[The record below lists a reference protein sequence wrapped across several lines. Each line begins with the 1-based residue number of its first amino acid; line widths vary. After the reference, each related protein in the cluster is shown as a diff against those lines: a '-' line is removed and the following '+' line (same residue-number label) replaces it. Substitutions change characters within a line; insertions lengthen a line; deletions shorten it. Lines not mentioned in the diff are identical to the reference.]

1 MKHRIRLLC
10 TSDLHG
16 TLFPYSYA
24 DKKPQNR
31 GLARLKT
38 LIDSLRDDN
47 TILIENGDTIEGSPL
62 TIYHYMHHRDE
73 PCPLSTAMQRI
84 GYDYIN
90 VGNHDFNEGQD
101 ALFTHLKE
109 TGATCITHN
118 FIYQGAPAGP
128 QYVIREA
135 AGKKVALFGLT
146 TQYIPHW
153 ESETNLRGVRFTD
166 AYETAKETLEILNS
180 LPDPERPDYVVCVY
194 HGGFERDPET
204 GEATQADTGEN
215 EGYRMLCELRGIDVL
230 LTGHQHRTYCGKM
243 FDTVYTQPGAN
254 GEYLAMVDIDTRT
267 GEITP
272 ELIPVDTEPDEEIL
286 AIGRAEEEACQ
297 KWLDKVIGRTKIDLR
312 IYDEDEAR
320 FNKSQMITFL
330 NKVQMET
337 TGADISGAA
346 VFLGASG
353 FGEEITMR
361 DLVSTYI
368 FPNTLTVKEITGA
381 VLRSYLEKCAEFWT
395 VRDGAICVNPR
406 YDFPTPGHY
415 NYDML
420 DGVEYTIKASNPE
433 GARIVSLKRDG
444 EEIRD
449 DDIFS
454 LVVNNYR
461 AAGGGDF
468 DMIREAP
475 TVTEY
480 QTGMVEVIANYLQK
494 HPVIDFEPVN
504 NVKVI

>member
-1 MKHRIRLLC
+1 MKHRIRILC
-10 TSDLHG
+10 TSDIHG
-16 TLFPYSYA
+16 TLFPHGYA
-24 DKKPQNR
+24 DGRPKNM
-31 GLARLKT
+31 GLARLRT
-38 LIDSLRDDN
+38 LIDSLRDEN

-62 TIYHYMHHRDE
+62 TIYHYLHHKQE
-73 PCPLSTAMQRI
+73 PCPLSTGMQRMR
-84 GYDYIN
+84 YDYIN
-90 VGNHDFNEGQD
+90 VGNHDFNEGQE

-118 FIYQGAPAGP
+118 FYYRGEAMGP
-128 QYVIREA
+128 QYIIHEA
-135 AGKKVALFGLT
+135 AGKKVAVFGLT
-146 TQYIPHW
+146 TQHIPHW
-153 ESETNLRGVRFTD
+153 ESEANLVGVRFTD
-166 AYETAKETLEILNS
+166 AYETAKETLEILRS

-204 GEATQADTGEN
+204 GEFIQADTGEN
-215 EGYRMLCELRGIDVL
+215 EGYRMLCDLRGIDVL
-230 LTGHQHRTYCGKM
+230 LTGHQHRVFCG
-243 FDTVYTQPGAN
+243 TRYGTAYTQPGAH
-254 GEYLAMVDIDTRT
+254 GEYLAKVDIDLLT
-267 GEITP
+267 GEILP
-272 ELIPVDTEPDEEIL
+272 EIIPVETAADEEIL
-286 AIGRAEEEACQ
+286 SIGRAEEEACQ

-312 IYDEDEAR
+312 IRDEDEAR
-320 FNKSQMITFL
+320 LNKSQLITFL

-346 VFLGASG
+346 LFIGASG

-361 DLVSTYI
+361 DLVSTYS

-381 VLRSYLEKCAEFWT
+381 VLRAYLEKCAEFWT
-395 VRDGAICVNPR
+395 VRDGAITVNPR

-433 GARIVSLKRDG
+433 GARIVSLTRNG
-444 EEIRD
+444 EEVKD

-475 TVTEY
+475 TVTEH
-480 QTGMVEVIANYLQK
+480 QTGMVEVIADYLRK
-494 HPVIDFEPVN
+494 HPVIDFEPVH
-504 NVKVI
+504 NVRVI